1 MTSRPSGATL
11 TSVNVTVRYW
21 ASARA
26 VAGCDSERLDVN
38 VGVNVGGP
46 QVGGPDLGGPQVA
59 GPQAGGPQVGSI
71 NVGDVLAAAAAA
83 HTGLSVVLDV
93 STILL
98 DGRAV
103 TASEPL
109 TEGAILEVLPP
120 FAGG

>member
-1 MTSRPSGATL
+1 MTSGTAGATR
-11 TSVNVTVRYW
+11 TGVNVTVRYW

-26 VAGCDSERLDVN
+26 VAGCESELF
-38 VGVNVGGP
+38 VGHH
-46 QVGGPDLGGPQVA
+46 
-59 GPQAGGPQVGSI
+59 
-71 NVGDVLAAAAAA
+71 VGDVLETAAAA

-103 TASEPL
+103 TASESL
-109 TEGAILEVLPP
+109 SEGVTIEVLPP

>member
-26 VAGCDSERLDVN
+26 VAGCDSERL
-38 VGVNVGGP
+38 GVSVGGVS
-46 QVGGPDLGGPQVA
+46 VGGVS
-59 GPQAGGPQVGSI
+59 VG
-71 NVGDVLAAAAAA
+71 NVLAAAAAA

-103 TASEPL
+103 TAAEPL
-109 TEGAILEVLPP
+109 TEGATLEVLPP

>member
-1 MTSRPSGATL
+1 MRPSKRARDAGMTSRPSGATL

-26 VAGCDSERLDVN
+26 VAGCDSERLGVH
-38 VGVNVGGP
+38 VGVH
-46 QVGGPDLGGPQVA
+46 
-59 GPQAGGPQVGSI
+59 VGSV

-83 HTGLSVVLDV
+83 HTGLSAVLDV

-103 TASEPL
+103 TAVEPL
-109 TEGAILEVLPP
+109 TEGVILEVLPP

>member
-1 MTSRPSGATL
+1 MTSRPSAPTR
-11 TSVNVTVRYW
+11 TSVHVTVRYW

-26 VAGCDSERLDVN
+26 VAGCDSERLGVH
-38 VGVNVGGP
+38 VGRVHVGR
-46 QVGGPDLGGPQVA
+46 V
-59 GPQAGGPQVGSI
+59 
-71 NVGDVLAAAAAA
+71 NVGDVLAVAAAA

-93 STILL
+93 SSILL

>member
-1 MTSRPSGATL
+1 MTSRPSAPTR

-26 VAGCDSERLDVN
+26 VAGCDSERLGVQVGGLDVGSVN
-38 VGVNVGGP
+38 VDGVNVGS
-46 QVGGPDLGGPQVA
+46 V
-59 GPQAGGPQVGSI
+59 

>member
-1 MTSRPSGATL
+1 MTSSPSGATL
-11 TSVNVTVRYW
+11 ASVHVTVRYW

-26 VAGCDSERLDVN
+26 VAGCDSERL
-38 VGVNVGGP
+38 GVNAGGVSVGGGK
-46 QVGGPDLGGPQVA
+46 VGGV
-59 GPQAGGPQVGSI
+59 S
-71 NVGDVLAAAAAA
+71 VGDVLAAAAAA

-103 TASEPL
+103 TAAEPL